1 MKDKK
6 YTTAQKI
13 KRVERAIGEL
23 YLRIN
28 RLEKLQEEN
37 DKRFNVK
44 EKMWTEYIYNKYG
57 LQEW

>member
-44 EKMWTEYIYNKYG
+44 EKM
-57 LQEW
+57 